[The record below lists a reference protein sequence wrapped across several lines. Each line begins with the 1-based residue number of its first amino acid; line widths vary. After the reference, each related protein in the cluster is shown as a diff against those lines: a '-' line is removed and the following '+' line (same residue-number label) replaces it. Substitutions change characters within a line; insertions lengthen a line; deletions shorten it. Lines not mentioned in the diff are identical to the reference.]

1 MSILVFEVYNNKIM
15 LNVKK
20 VKSNPAFWAA
30 CIFIL
35 AQIIT
40 FLVIWHLNPF
50 IESSHIYIP
59 PQSPDAIS
67 LWPETVQPPP
77 TGETPAPPV
86 GSLGPIIIYFFALVV
101 VLGII
106 LAVIPIS
113 ALRLLLRI
121 IFAFLFTWGTFVIC
135 ILWFPLYISLVVSIG
150 VGLTWFFIPRVWLHN
165 LVLILALVSLGA
177 VFGRLITPWTAM
189 ILIAALALYDF
200 LAVRFGYMLW
210 MSKKLTESSTLPAFI
225 IPQTITEWNSS
236 LRKADYAKLVDDSF
250 ERKYSI
256 LGGGDVGFPLLLVS
270 ATYFGYGFT
279 DAIIVAVFTLLGL
292 LSAYFIQA
300 TFLKGKPVP
309 ALPPIAVFSLAAL
322 LIVRYL

>member
-1 MSILVFEVYNNKIM
+1 MTNA
-15 LNVKK
+15 KK
-20 VKSNPAFWAA
+20 VKLNPAFWAT
-30 CIFIL
+30 CIFVI
-35 AQIIT
+35 AQVIT

-59 PQSPDAIS
+59 PQSPESIS
-67 LWPETVQPPP
+67 LWPEPVQPPP

-106 LAVIPIS
+106 LALIPIS

-121 IFAFLFTWGTFVIC
+121 IFALLFTWGTFIIL
-135 ILWFPLYISLVVSIG
+135 ILWFPLYVALIVSIAI
-150 VGLTWFFIPRVWLHN
+150 GLMWFFIPRVWLHN
-165 LVLILALVSLGA
+165 LVMILALVSLGA

-225 IPQTITEWNSS
+225 IPQTINEWNSS
-236 LRKADYAKLVDDSF
+236 LKKSDYSKLVNDESF

-270 ATYFGYGFT
+270 ASYFGYGFT
-279 DAIIVAVFTLLGL
+279 DAIIVAAFTLIGL
-292 LSAYFIQA
+292 LCAYWIQA
-300 TFLKGKPVP
+300 SLLKGKPIP
-309 ALPPIAVFSLAAL
+309 ALPPIAVLSLIAL
-322 LIVRYL
+322 LIVRYF